1 MYPRVQAAT
10 RRERGKYTPDANVV
24 FIDETLPGNC
34 RTLNRFVFFNLSAHD
49 RFPYRVANISK
60 GGKRKQKDAGPKKE
74 SERNKNKGKRNFH
87 REVRLDVNRW
97 RKIARTKIYARKAYV
112 HRRLY
117 Y

>member
-1 MYPRVQAAT
+1 M
-10 RRERGKYTPDANVV
+10 
-24 FIDETLPGNC
+24 
-34 RTLNRFVFFNLSAHD
+34 
-49 RFPYRVANISK
+49 
-60 GGKRKQKDAGPKKE
+60 KQKDAGPKKE
-74 SERNKNKGKRNFH
+74 SERNKKKGKRNFH